1 MMKKTLSLLLALSA
15 LVFLHEPPIGA
26 SGLQSKEFRHT
37 ADLESGGSL
46 SLNTDKGSVRVTAWD
61 QNKVEIYARIEAPE
75 RVSEDYGRRVVEAAR
90 VDVTGNARSLRIRSN
105 FDDVPYQHSIN
116 FSKALP
122 HIHYEIRAPRQ
133 VNFTVDADRCRV
145 DIEGLAGRIKINTD
159 RTPVRAS
166 DLDGDIHLRMDR
178 GEVRLARIEG
188 SLDIE
193 TDRTNGWLQAVLL
206 RADSRLDIG
215 RGDFEVGMPASQGLT
230 LSANLGRRENLQT
243 DFGITTKNLGGN
255 RIEGTINGG
264 GPRLTIHTDRSSVRL
279 KRE

>member
-1 MMKKTLSLLLALSA
+1 MKKILSLLLALSA
-15 LVFLHEPPIGA
+15 LAFLQQSPINA
-26 SGLQSKEFRHT
+26 SVIQSKEFRHT

-46 SLNTDKGSVRVTAWD
+46 SINTDKGSVQVIAWD

-75 RVSEDYGRRVVEAAR
+75 RVSDDYARRAVEAAR
-90 VDVTGNARSLRIRSN
+90 VDVTGDARALTVRSN
-105 FDDVPYQHSIN
+105 FDDVPSQNFVN
-116 FSKALP
+116 FSKSLP

-133 VNFTVDADRCRV
+133 VNLTLDADRCRV
-145 DIEGLAGRIKINTD
+145 DVEGLRGRIKINTD
-159 RTPVRAS
+159 RTPVKAS
-166 DLDGDIHLRMDR
+166 DLNGEIYLRMDR
-178 GEVRLARIEG
+178 GEARLARIEG
-188 SLDIE
+188 SFNIE

-215 RGDFEVGMPASQGLT
+215 RGDFEVGLSASQGLN
-230 LSANLGRRENLQT
+230 LSANLGRREHLQT

-264 GPRLTIHTDRSSVRL
+264 GPRLVIHTDRSSVRL